1 MKKLLII
8 TLALLAAGS
17 LHADTV
23 GYTNSATMA
32 SGVDSTFTLN
42 KFDASLGTLTGVY
55 IAYWTQFEDLR
66 VQVDNDS
73 IAPQTGNVGF
83 NCTLSS
89 FSSTADTDGKINA
102 LAFQVVQN
110 QNYTLGTNINDN
122 VGTFDAQSG
131 EDDYRDWN
139 PGTLSG
145 AENGIIGADAFS
157 DYIGS
162 GTYSTSITAT
172 MLTGINFAGDNV
184 YSELNS
190 PTSTWNG
197 EVIYTYTPVP
207 EPATASMM
215 LFVGGLGFLIRRHFV
230 A

>member
-1 MKKLLII
+1 MKKLLLI
-8 TLALLAAGS
+8 TLAIFACAS
-17 LHADTV
+17 LQADTI

-73 IAPQTGNVGF
+73 VATQTGNVGF

-89 FSSTADTDGKINA
+89 FSSTADTDGKIDSLA
-102 LAFQVVQN
+102 LQVAET
-110 QNYTLGTNINDN
+110 QNYILGVNINDV
-122 VGTFDAQSG
+122 VGAFDAQPG
-131 EDDYRDWN
+131 EGDYRDWN

-145 AENGIIGADAFS
+145 FDDGVIGADAFS

-162 GTYSTSITAT
+162 GTYSTSLTAT
-172 MLTGINFAGDNV
+172 MLTGINFVGDSV

-215 LFVGGLGFLIRRHFV
+215 IFAGVIALLARRHFND
-230 A
+230 